1 MHSFEKRLIQIQQ
14 KILDSSFEET
24 VKVAMLDLNYKVDL
38 LNSLIETQRDD
49 IDYGYK
55 VNIY

>member
-14 KILDSSFEET
+14 KVLDSSFEET

-38 LNSLIETQRDD
+38 LNSLIESQRDD
-49 IDYGYK
+49 IDYDYK
-55 VNIY
+55 VNI